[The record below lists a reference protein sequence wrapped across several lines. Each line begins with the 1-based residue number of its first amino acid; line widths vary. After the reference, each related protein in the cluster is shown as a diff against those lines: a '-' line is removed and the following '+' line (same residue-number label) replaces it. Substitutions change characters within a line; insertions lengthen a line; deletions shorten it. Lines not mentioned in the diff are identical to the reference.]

1 MMQGSNRVSPHE
13 DDSEEGTR
21 PNDVY
26 HITKREWEYIARG
39 RAILS
44 EPVFDKRTTDMQR
57 FAKEIKELY
66 HGAYPNW
73 WFDKIIRWR
82 S

>member
-1 MMQGSNRVSPHE
+1 MQRSNLKPHE
-13 DDSEEGTR
+13 DDLEKGTH

-26 HITKREWEYIARG
+26 HITKREWEHIARG

-44 EPVFDKRTTDMQR
+44 EPASDKRTTDIQT
-57 FAKEIKELY
+57 FATEIKELY
-66 HGAYPNW
+66 HGTYPNW
-73 WFDKIIRWR
+73 WFDKIIRWK